1 MTLTVKNEINIQKG
15 RKVEIEK
22 ENFSLKAYISPFNK
36 RVRLLQYSG
45 PGVAKVA
52 EKLGD
57 IASDHE
63 FATKVFAKIRR
74 RDLETF
80 KNQGFTKEAVIKGYF
95 NGNDAVVV
103 ANYLDEA
110 RRETPPEIRAKEREI
125 EESLNNFEIFKHDF
139 RSLPNNYRMSVPC
152 TREDFEQL
160 AALYRRVFETYPFPI
175 LDAGYLERTAAT
187 HMIYAVIYD
196 ENGMLIS
203 AASAEM
209 DPEHKN
215 SEMTDFATLPS
226 HRGKGLASILL
237 NFLEKEVKKKGITN
251 VYTIAR
257 SRSFG
262 MNRVFKKAGYDRTGK
277 LINNCCICGNFENM
291 TVWCKSL

>member
-1 MTLTVKNEINIQKG
+1 MTIKVKEKTQKG

-22 ENFSLKAYISPFNK
+22 ENFSLEAYISPFNK

-52 EKLGD
+52 EKLED

-63 FATKVFAKIRR
+63 FATKVFAKIKR
-74 RDLETF
+74 RDLEVF
-80 KNQGFTKEAVIKGYF
+80 RDQGFTKEAVIKGYF

-110 RRETPPEIRAKEREI
+110 RRETPPEIRAKEKEI
-125 EESLNNFEIFKHDF
+125 EETLDDLETFKHDF
-139 RSLPNNYRMSVPC
+139 RSLPKGYRISIPN
-152 TREDFEQL
+152 TREEFEQL
-160 AALYRRVFETYPFPI
+160 AALYRKVFETYPFPI
-175 LDAGYLERTAAT
+175 LDAGYLEQTAST
-187 HMIYAVIYD
+187 HVIYAVISD
-196 ENGMLIS
+196 ENGIMIS

-209 DPEHKN
+209 DLDHNN

-226 HRGKGLASILL
+226 SRGKGLASILL
-237 NFLEKEVKKKGITN
+237 NYLEKEVKKKGISN

-277 LINNCCICGNFENM
+277 LINNCCICGSFENM
-291 TVWCKSL
+291 TVWCKTL